1 MHEQNLAIIKGL
13 VCVAWA
19 DGRIAGHVMVSYV
32 TLRDVSAEHR
42 VPSLSPLSVDPD
54 HQRSGIGSALVRAVA
69 AIVDSAD
76 EPMIVLEGNPR
87 YYARLGFE
95 HAVPW
100 GVTMTL
106 PDWAPAE
113 AAQVLRL
120 RRYDPA
126 LRGTWSTHPRSTW
139 SLTEANRPRAMSAA
153 PGRAERLLSRR
164 GPGPPR

>member
-1 MHEQNLAIIKGL
+1 M
-13 VCVAWA
+13 
-19 DGRIAGHVMVSYV
+19 
-32 TLRDVSAEHR
+32 
-42 VPSLSPLSVDPD
+42 PSLSPLSVDPD

-113 AAQVLRL
+113 AAQLLRL
-120 RRYDPA
+120 RRYDPD
-126 LRGTWSTHPRSTW
+126 LRGH
-139 SLTEANRPRAMSAA
+139 LVY
-153 PGRAERLLSRR
+153 
-164 GPGPPR
+164 PPAFDVVTD